1 MIIDVLDNADRYL
14 VLNKGFRSAF
24 AFLMRSDLGELKPG
38 RHEILNDRVYCI
50 VEDATGRKREDAE
63 LEAHQRYIDI
73 QLVLKGTD
81 TMGWKRQPDC
91 KDVTKPYNAEM
102 DIEFYGDEPDAWIPV
117 QEGMYAIF
125 FPDDAHMP
133 LISDGHLH
141 KIIVKVA
148 MDQ

>member
-1 MIIDVLDNADRYL
+1 MIIDILDNADRYV

-24 AFLMRSDLGELKPG
+24 AFLMRSDLAELEPG
-38 RHEILNDRVYCI
+38 RHEIMNDRVYCI
-50 VEDATGRKREDAE
+50 VETAPGRKREEAE

-73 QLVLKGTD
+73 QLVLDGTD
-81 TMGWKRQPDC
+81 TMGWKRKADC
-91 KDVTKPYNAEM
+91 KDITRPYKPEI
-102 DIEFYGDEPDAWIPV
+102 DVESYGDEPDAWIPV
-117 QEGMYAIF
+117 QKGMYAIF